1 MEQTSVKRVRPEKLL
16 ELCVYALK
24 GAGLDDNDA
33 GVVAQ
38 ALVTTD
44 TWGTFSHGTNHLRN
58 YLKKIRAGGINPK
71 AKPEVILEGHSWAVI
86 DGHFAMGM
94 VTGCR
99 AMELA
104 IAKGKAD
111 GIGYVA
117 VRNGSHFGAAGYYAS
132 MALGHD
138 MIGMAMSNTDANMVA
153 PGGRTSVIGNNP
165 FAYAAPAGS
174 EHPILLDIAMS
185 ATASTKIFAAKAKGN
200 TVPERWITDAEGLPT
215 TDAGDWPNVGS
226 MLPMAGHKGY
236 GLALMV
242 EVLAGVL
249 SGAGVTR
256 GVKPWL
262 GLLSEGSDTGHAF
275 IAIDVGRFMPVGEF
289 KKRMDE
295 MIRSIR
301 ESPKAKGSERI
312 WLPGEME
319 WERRDRALRD
329 GLQLPDHVLTNLIG
343 LAEDVGLVTQLAEIF
358 R

>member
-1 MEQTSVKRVRPEKLL
+1 MEPTLVKRVRHEKLL
-16 ELCVYALK
+16 ELCIDALK
-24 GAGLDDNDA
+24 RAGLDDKDA
-33 GVVAQ
+33 DTAAQ
-38 ALVTTD
+38 VLVTTD

-58 YLKKIRAGGINPK
+58 YIKKIRAGGINPQ
-71 AKPEVILEGHSWAVI
+71 AKPEVILEGHAWAVI
-86 DGHFAMGM
+86 DGHSAMGM

-132 MALGHD
+132 MALKHD
-138 MIGMAMSNTDANMVA
+138 MIGLAMSNTDANMVP
-153 PGGRTSVIGNNP
+153 PGGRKSVIGNNP
-165 FAYAAPAGS
+165 FAYAAPAGE
-174 EHPILLDIAMS
+174 EHSIILDIAMS

-200 TVPERWITDAEGLPT
+200 TVPEGWITDGDGLPT
-215 TDAGDWPNVGS
+215 TDAADWPNVGS
-226 MLPMAGHKGY
+226 MLPMAGYKGY

-249 SGAGVTR
+249 SGAGVAS

-262 GLLSEGSDTGHAF
+262 GVLSDGSDTGHAF
-275 IAIDVGRFMPVGEF
+275 VAIDVGRFMPIGEF
-289 KKRMDE
+289 KQRMDE

-301 ESPKAKGSERI
+301 DSPKAKGSERI

-319 WERRDRALRD
+319 WQRREAALRD
-329 GLQLPDHVLTNLIG
+329 GIALPEIVLNSLEKLSREVG
-343 LAEDVGLVTQLAEIF
+343 WDFAELL